1 MSLISALA
9 NVHSKGLF
17 GDHEGKNENN
27 ILKIAEIKDLLI
39 VQIVQYKNST
49 VLIEGVDVDGL
60 RLKDEPIS
68 VSNNTDTVSYT
79 HLTLPTI
86 YSV

>member
-27 ILKIAEIKDLLI
+27 ILKIKKKIIRLTLLI
-39 VQIVQYKNST
+39 MEYHSP
-49 VLIEGVDVDGL
+49 LIC
-60 RLKDEPIS
+60 
-68 VSNNTDTVSYT
+68 
-79 HLTLPTI
+79 
-86 YSV
+86 